1 MKPCCKN
8 CIHSDKITPPIGTKI
23 PCRVHMMLVQPHMKC
38 ESWSNP
44 DIATE
49 ENRIKE
55 FNKID
60 SLLKKFNK
68 KYGTD
73 YKIS

>member
-1 MKPCCKN
+1 MKPCCGN
-8 CIHSDKITPPIGTKI
+8 CVHSDKMAPPVGIKI
-23 PCRVHMMLVQPHMKC
+23 PCRLQQMLVQPRMKC

-44 DIATE
+44 NIVTE

-55 FNKID
+55 FQKIEE
-60 SLLKKFNK
+60 LLKKFNK

-73 YKIS
+73 YKIG